1 MREDYEMVVRLRL
14 AGAKDVESVPHWMG
28 DLDEKL

>member
-1 MREDYEMVVRLRL
+1 MADDYETVFRLKL

-28 DLDEKL
+28 DLDDKL